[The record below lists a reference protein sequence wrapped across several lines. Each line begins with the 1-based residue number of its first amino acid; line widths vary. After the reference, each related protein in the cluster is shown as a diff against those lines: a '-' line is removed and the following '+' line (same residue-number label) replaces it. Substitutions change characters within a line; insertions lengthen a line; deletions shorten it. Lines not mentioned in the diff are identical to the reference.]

1 MPTENPAPDKSRNVD
16 PAELA
21 RFDAVASRW
30 WDPNGEFRPLHRIN
44 PLRTDYIAERCALQ
58 GRRVLDV
65 GCGGGLLAES
75 LAQRGAKVTGLDMAE
90 GALSVARLHQLE
102 SGLKIDYR
110 LTTAEDFARE
120 KGSTFDAVTCLEM
133 LEHVPEPASV
143 VAACAELVRPGGDVF
158 FSTINRTAKA
168 FALAIVGAEYVLN
181 WVPRGTHEYR
191 KFIRP
196 SELERWARGAGL
208 ALRNLSGLEYD
219 PLGDRFFLS
228 GNVDVNYFAHFRRES
243 AD

>member
-1 MPTENPAPDKSRNVD
+1 MPTDTAPQKPSRNVD

-21 RFDAVASRW
+21 RFDAIASRW

-44 PLRTDYIAERCALQ
+44 PLRTRYIAERCALP

-65 GCGGGLLAES
+65 GCGGGLLSEA
-75 LAQRGAKVTGLDMAE
+75 LANEGAKVTGIDMAE

-110 LTTAEDFARE
+110 QTTAEEFAEERPA
-120 KGSTFDAVTCLEM
+120 TYDVVTCLEM
-133 LEHVPEPASV
+133 LEHVPEPDSV
-143 VAACAELVRPGGDVF
+143 VEACAALVQPGGDVF

-168 FALAIVGAEYVLN
+168 FALAIVGAEYLLK

-208 ALRNLSGLEYD
+208 TLRNLSGLEYD

-228 GNVDVNYFAHFRRES
+228 GNVDVNYFAHFRRQS
-243 AD
+243 D